1 MSIGLKDDLDINGLR
16 ERLRKMTNA
25 EVRSFGRHAAYMCS
39 PKADMRQE
47 PRHVFEIQLEEARN
61 EWKRRTVR
69 KKQVQR

>member
-25 EVRSFGRHAAYMCS
+25 EVRSFGRQAAYMCS
-39 PKADMRQE
+39 PKANMGQE
-47 PRHVFEIQLEEARN
+47 PRQVFEIQLEEARDA
-61 EWKRRTVR
+61 WKRRTVR